1 MRNWMDH
8 VMTLSILCFL
18 VSALLLFYG
27 WANERRNERLCQDN
41 PSFAQS
47 QKNVDLCTQLKARSA
62 AMG

>member
-1 MRNWMDH
+1 